1 MADLSGLLEP
11 VSAEHPCGDNLEYDS
26 ARVALDSNILGT
38 PENQFSGEK
47 ALPPNWRE
55 VYKEAFALLQRSKD
69 LQVILYL
76 IRTLINVEG
85 WRGFRDGLA
94 FLEESISRY
103 WDSIYPQLDPDDGM
117 DPTSRVNIL
126 EELASFD
133 LIIRPLSLAV
143 LVESKAVGRFCLR
156 DIQYAT
162 DRLEVPKDLT
172 KPDNAAIKAAFLDV
186 DDTALTDTYQAL
198 LESIKIIE
206 QIDTFVNEKVGAS
219 QGAVLTPL
227 KALLKE
233 VRDDFDHYA
242 GSRLAGGNE
251 SEAIENETGTEVD
264 SNDVK
269 PVKSRS
275 AVSGAIE
282 SRQDVVRTLD
292 ALCKYYAD
300 YEPSSP
306 VPILLRRAKHLATAD
321 FMEIVQ
327 NLMPDALSQISTIK
341 GPDPS

>member
-11 VSAEHPCGDNLEYDS
+11 VSAEQPCGDNLEYDN
-26 ARVALDSNILGT
+26 ARVALDTNILGT

-55 VYKEAFALLQRSKD
+55 VYKEALALLQRSKD

-85 WRGFRDGLA
+85 WRGFRDGLS
-94 FLEESISRY
+94 FLEESLTRY
-103 WDSIYPQLDPDDGM
+103 WDSIHPQLDPDDGM
-117 DPTSRVNIL
+117 DPTSRINIL

-143 LVESKAVGRFCLR
+143 LVESKAIGRFCLR

-162 DRLEVPKDLT
+162 DRLEVPKGMT
-172 KPDNAAIKAAFLDV
+172 KPDNGAINAAFLDM
-186 DDTALTDTYQAL
+186 DDAALADNYQAL
-198 LESIKIIE
+198 VDSIKIVE
-206 QIDTFVNEKVGAS
+206 RIDAFVNEKVGAS

-242 GSRLAGGNE
+242 GSRL
-251 SEAIENETGTEVD
+251 
-264 SNDVK
+264 SNDAETEASDDGGSTEAGDEVK
-269 PVKSRS
+269 PVKSK

-321 FMEIVQ
+321 FLEIVQ
-327 NLMPDALSQISTIK
+327 NLMPDALSQISAIK

>member
-1 MADLSGLLEP
+1 
-11 VSAEHPCGDNLEYDS
+11 
-26 ARVALDSNILGT
+26 
-38 PENQFSGEK
+38 
-47 ALPPNWRE
+47 
-55 VYKEAFALLQRSKD
+55 
-69 LQVILYL
+69 VILYL
-76 IRTLINVEG
+76 IRTLIQVEG
-85 WRGFRDGLA
+85 WRGFRDGLS
-94 FLEESISRY
+94 FLKECLTRY

-117 DPTSRVNIL
+117 DPTSRINIL

-162 DRLEVPKDLT
+162 DRLEVPKDQT
-172 KPDNAAIKAAFLDV
+172 KPDNAAINAAFLDV
-186 DDTALTDTYQAL
+186 DDTALTDAYQAL

-233 VRDDFDHYA
+233 VRDDFNHYA
-242 GSRLAGGNE
+242 GSRLAGGND
-251 SEAIENETGTEVD
+251 SEAIENESDAEAGN
-264 SNDVK
+264 NDVK
-269 PVKSRS
+269 PVKARA

-327 NLMPDALSQISTIK
+327 NLMPDALSQISSIK

>member
-26 ARVALDSNILGT
+26 ARVALDNNILGT

-55 VYKEAFALLQRSKD
+55 VYKEASALLQRSKD

-76 IRTLINVEG
+76 IRALINVEG

-94 FLEESISRY
+94 FLEESLSRY

-172 KPDNAAIKAAFLDV
+172 KSDNAAISAAFLDV
-186 DDTALTDTYQAL
+186 DDTALSDTYQAL

-219 QGAVLTPL
+219 QGAVLTPV

-251 SEAIENETGTEVD
+251 SEAIESDAELD

-269 PVKSRS
+269 PVKSRA